1 MFSSH
6 TISHHYF
13 CKSYRGRDGM
23 SEVGGG
29 GGGGGGGG
37 LGVHEVHS
45 PLAITY
51 MYM

>member
-29 GGGGGGGG
+29 G